1 MPIESP
7 QLDDLRFQIVT
18 DQLRRQIALF
28 TPEWTDHNDS
38 DPGITLIQLF
48 GHLAEQIGYR
58 LNRLPDKVYIELLK
72 LVGIRLQ
79 PAEAARTWLAFY
91 LAKPELAEAFAVGN
105 GSRIKAKS
113 KLAPP
118 PTFETTIALDAVP
131 AQLAALVTTRSGD
144 LRDIAL
150 GTAAVT
156 PSDTAQT
163 YIPDRFSLAWDGK
176 QPKLKDWPEQPVAMF
191 ARPSEAGH
199 VHLWLGVAFNP
210 SVSAGFI
217 GQRVTLTIQL
227 DDDEQPD
234 PLGLAACGDDVEAV
248 TADVGPEVDYV
259 YYRPPQPGQTAGSWQ
274 PLAVLADSTA
284 GWTRSGQLRFDVPHT
299 IGPVPDGEWLD
310 VRGEQP
316 LTTAQICATASG
328 TSTPLPKPITHPL
341 VGALKNPVV
350 GTPTKVPVS
359 GWIGIT
365 FHNPAARF
373 ALRAITFNAAPA
385 IAATT
390 VTNELVARGNGH
402 SDQVVKLANK
412 NVLAGSLELL
422 VQDVVDQKY
431 YPWQQVDDFDT
442 AGREAR
448 VYVLDPEAG
457 LVYFGDGIRGQVPAL
472 DARIFA
478 TRYRFGG
485 GLAGE
490 LPVGTVTQGEG
501 LSTFIQDVTNIIA
514 ARGGKNAETLDQ
526 AKRRAPRAMKTL
538 GRAVTADDYDLL
550 ARQAPGVRI
559 ARTTVIPLRRPYQA
573 EGIARAGVDVERV
586 APGAISLVVVPDAKE
601 ASPMPTESMLRTVCR
616 YLDRYRLIT
625 TELYVVPPQYVRI
638 FDLEITVVAAP
649 GFTRTDLRE
658 SIAAQLEQYFHV
670 LHGGV
675 DGAGSPFGGT
685 IYYAELVA
693 QAFRAKG
700 VDRVERLSARY
711 DGNAPSPPGEP
722 PPMQW
727 REERRTARNLVGCPT
742 TALDDDRIVLFA
754 DETVFIDAST
764 LNVIVI

>member
-7 QLDDLRFQIVT
+7 QLDDLRFQVVT

-28 TPEWTDHNDS
+28 TPEWTDHNES
-38 DPGITLIQLF
+38 DPGITMIQLF
-48 GHLAEQIGYR
+48 AYLAEQIGYR

-79 PAEAARTWLAFY
+79 PAEASRTWLSFY
-91 LAKPELAEAFAVGN
+91 LTKPEVAEAFGIAAA
-105 GSRIKAKS
+105 SRIKAKS

-118 PTFETTIALDAVP
+118 PTFETLVAVDAVP
-131 AQLAALVTTRSGD
+131 AQLGALVTTQSSD
-144 LRDIAL
+144 LRDIAA
-150 GTAAVT
+150 GTPPVT
-156 PSDTAQT
+156 ASDTAQS
-163 YIPDRFSLAWDGK
+163 YIPDRFSIAWDGK
-176 QPKLKDWPEQPVAMF
+176 QPKLKDWPEQPVPLF
-191 ARPSEAGH
+191 ARPSEAEH
-199 VHLWLGVAFNP
+199 THIWLGLAFNP

-234 PLGLAACGDDVEAV
+234 PLGLGACGDNADVT
-248 TADVGPEVDYV
+248 TAEVGPEIDYV
-259 YYRPPQPGQTAGSWQ
+259 YYRPPQPGQTTGSWQ
-274 PLAVLADSTA
+274 PLAVLGDSTA
-284 GWTRSGQLRFDVPHT
+284 GWTRSGQVRFDVPRF
-299 IGPVPDGEWLD
+299 IGPVPDGEWVD
-310 VRGEQP
+310 VRAEQP

-328 TSTPLPKPITHPL
+328 TATPLPKPIPHPL
-341 VGALKNPVV
+341 IGALKNPVV
-350 GTPTKVPVS
+350 GTPTKVPIS

-365 FHNPAARF
+365 FRSPAARF
-373 ALRAITFNAAPA
+373 ALRAVTFNAAPA

-402 SDQVVKLANK
+402 SDQVVKLANG
-412 NVLAGSLELL
+412 NVLPETLELV

-431 YPWQQVDDFDT
+431 YAWRRVEDFDT
-442 AGREAR
+442 AGRDDR
-448 VYVLDPEAG
+448 VFVLDPEAG
-457 LVYFGDGIRGQVPAL
+457 LIYFGNGVRGQVPGL
-472 DARIFA
+472 DARILA
-478 TRYRFGG
+478 LRYRWGG

-490 LPVGTVTQGEG
+490 LPVGTVTQGES
-501 LSTFIQDVTNIIA
+501 LPTSIQDVTNVIA

-550 ARQAPGVRI
+550 ARQTPGVRI

-573 EGIARAGVDVERV
+573 EGIARAGVDIDRV
-586 APGAISLVVVPDAKE
+586 APGAISLVVVPDDVG

-616 YLDRYRLIT
+616 YLDKYRLIT

-649 GFTRTDLRE
+649 GYTRTDLRE
-658 SIAAQLEQYFHV
+658 SLAAQFETYFHV
-670 LHGGV
+670 LHGGL
-675 DGAGSPFGGT
+675 DGTGTPFGGT
-685 IYYAELVA
+685 IHHAELVA

-711 DGNAPSPPGEP
+711 DSNAPSPPGEP

-727 REERRTARNLVGCPT
+727 REERRMSRNLVGCPT
-742 TALDDDRIVLFA
+742 TSLDDERVVLFA
-754 DETVFIDAST
+754 DETVFVDAST